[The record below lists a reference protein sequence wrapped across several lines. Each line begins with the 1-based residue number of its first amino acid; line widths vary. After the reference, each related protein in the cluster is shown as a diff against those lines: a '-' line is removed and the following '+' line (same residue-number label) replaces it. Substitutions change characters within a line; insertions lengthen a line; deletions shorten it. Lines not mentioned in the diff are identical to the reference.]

1 MNNDYWKKRIRAE
14 QEAKIERDANLGEEM
29 KRLYDYHFSEIEKE
43 IRAFE
48 QRYADKN
55 GLTLKDVR
63 ERVSDMD
70 VQAFEEKAKRYVAE
84 KDFSAKAN
92 SELALYNLKMR
103 MKRLELLQYQMDL
116 ELVTLADSEHKMTEK
131 FLNQEYA
138 KELELQAGL
147 LGGAVLSDGAIK
159 QMAQATLNTPF
170 KGVTWS
176 SRIWERQDELRH
188 IVAKMTE
195 DLLLKGKNPT
205 EMIPR
210 LRREFGVSASEARRL
225 AVTEGARVAT
235 EAQKQAFD
243 ANGYT
248 EYEFISEPKACEICK
263 PLDGKIF
270 KVAKMTPGEN
280 ASPMH
285 PHCRC
290 STAAHYSLSDEEY
303 KRILKES
310 WESVYGSKK
319 LGRMSNKLY
328 NDNMSDVKNSGAISE
343 RRGDIKKQQ
352 DEFAERYYSQLKNS
366 NRENIISKMVSSSLL
381 PKETVAIALK
391 HVLDDQYLLWD
402 SEEYEYRV
410 RNFYPHYDM
419 AQSLQR
425 LYLGNPLKSDI
436 MMLQHESLE
445 SEYMSKYNLPYDEA
459 HRLANQQYNYEEADK
474 HGENR

>member
-14 QEAKIERDANLGEEM
+14 QEAKIERDASLGEEM

-116 ELVTLADSEHKMTEK
+116 EMIALSDSEHKMTEK

-147 LGGAVLSDGAIK
+147 LGGSVLSDGAIK

-170 KGVTWS
+170 KGATWS

-195 DLLLKGKNPT
+195 DLLLRGKNPT

-290 STAAHYSLSDEEY
+290 SAAAHYSLSE
-303 KRILKES
+303 
-310 WESVYGSKK
+310 
-319 LGRMSNKLY
+319 
-328 NDNMSDVKNSGAISE
+328 
-343 RRGDIKKQQ
+343 
-352 DEFAERYYSQLKNS
+352 
-366 NRENIISKMVSSSLL
+366 
-381 PKETVAIALK
+381 
-391 HVLDDQYLLWD
+391 
-402 SEEYEYRV
+402 EEYERIIRESAESMGVEYRPSYYAKEAMSRNKDKNKRRPVNIV
-410 RNFYPHYDM
+410 RQNKLTKKFRERGGVIWQND
-419 AQSLQR
+419 
-425 LYLGNPLKSDI
+425 
-436 MMLQHESLE
+436 E
-445 SEYMSKYNLPYDEA
+445 SEQYLKKQKAAALNYDAYTIALQKKPTISEILEELYHAEQWLDGRLVEGDDLSKIKGEIEAQHYLLSVEKKYNIPKSETKQTIQNLKYWEGE
-459 HRLANQQYNYEEADK
+459 LKKYED
-474 HGENR
+474 